1 MHAAFELRLAE
12 ELTSSMAGQFSD
24 WSARPH
30 PAGGTVLTG
39 SFPDQGPLV
48 AAITR
53 AHGLGLTLV
62 SVVPR
67 STSASVDGLGTL
79 PDVAQSLE
87 PDEQSIFDAVSDGL
101 AIRDRDGR
109 IVAVNRAYCRMYGY
123 AREALLGTLT
133 DPPLTAEQRPV
144 FDAYLATV
152 NAGGGFHSHGWQRHA
167 SGRRIYIEMRA
178 VPFTYR
184 GAPHILD
191 LARDTS
197 EQVRT
202 TELAEQR
209 ADERARELAALL
221 EVSSQAASTLDLVP
235 LLQVVLTQ
243 LRTILD
249 YTAAAAMLTDG
260 PDHLRATLYHGP
272 IPQDALPQ
280 RWSIGP
286 ARPTGTPL
294 ETLIAEAETADPA
307 AHGREA
313 FYSAA
318 PVIIPDVRADT
329 PLARAYRARIVAL
342 LGGGVP
348 AYVGTW
354 MSVPLISRGEVIGL
368 LAFDHDQ
375 PEAYTAHHGRLAMAA
390 ASQAAAAI
398 ANARLLAE
406 VQGLGAQ
413 AERQRLAREL
423 HDAVTQQLFSASLIG
438 EVLPQIW
445 ESSTAKGAEYLE
457 DLRLLTRGAL
467 AEMRALLVELRP
479 AAITDTPLPDL
490 LQQLT
495 AALSGRIRV
504 PVELQVS
511 AGASRLPDDVQVAL
525 YRVAQEALQ
534 NVARHAKA
542 RQVWV
547 ALELKTEAATLSV
560 RDDGHGFDLAGVPAD
575 HFGLAIMRERM
586 AAVGGT
592 ITIESQPGQGTSLY
606 AHWAVRT

>member
-1 MHAAFELRLAE
+1 MDVSFEIRLAE
-12 ELTSSMAGQFSD
+12 SLPPSLAHSFPGWT
-24 WSARPH
+24 ARPH
-30 PAGGTVLTG
+30 PAGGTVLAGT
-39 SFPDQGPLV
+39 FPDQAPLF
-48 AAITR
+48 AAIAR
-53 AHGLGLTLV
+53 ARRLGLTLV
-62 SVVPR
+62 SVVPL
-67 STSASVDGLGTL
+67 ASHPPADGVGAL
-79 PDVAQSLE
+79 PEVAQRLE
-87 PDEQSIFDAVSDGL
+87 PDAQSIFDAVSDGL

-109 IVAVNRAYCRMYGY
+109 IVAVNQAYCRIYGY
-123 AREALLGTLT
+123 PREALLGTLT
-133 DPPLTAEQRPV
+133 DPPLTDEQRPI

-152 NAGGGFHSHGWQRHA
+152 NAGGVFHSSGWQRHA
-167 SGRRIYIEMRA
+167 SGRQIAIEMRA
-178 VPFTYR
+178 VPFTYH
-184 GAPHILD
+184 GTPHILD
-191 LARDTS
+191 LARDTTA
-197 EQVRT
+197 QVRT

-235 LLQVVLTQ
+235 LLQVVLAQ
-243 LRTILD
+243 LRTVLD
-249 YTAAAAMLTDG
+249 YTAAAVMLADE
-260 PDHLRATLYHGP
+260 PNHLRATLYHGP

-286 ARPTGTPL
+286 ARPLGTPL
-294 ETLIAEAETADPA
+294 EALIAEAEAADPA

-329 PLARAYRARIVAL
+329 PLARAYRARITAL
-342 LGGGVP
+342 LAGGVP

-354 MSVPLISRGEVIGL
+354 MGVPLISRGVVIGV

-375 PEAYTAHHGRLAMAA
+375 SEAYTDHHGRLAMAA

-406 VQGLGAQ
+406 VQSLGAQ

-445 ESSTAKGAEYLE
+445 ATNPTQGAEYLE

-467 AEMRALLVELRP
+467 AEMRTLLVELRP
-479 AAITDTPLPDL
+479 AAITDTPLADL

-504 PVELQVS
+504 PIEIQVS
-511 AGASRLPDDVQVAL
+511 GDDRLPDAVQVAL

-547 ALELKTEAATLSV
+547 TLALGAEAATLTV
-560 RDDGHGFDLAGVPAD
+560 RDDGRGFDLSGVPAD

-592 ITIESQPGQGTSLY
+592 FTIESAPGQGTSLH
-606 AHWAVRT
+606 ARWAAEDR